1 MTIPVSFYFILSM
14 YVSLFACLSL
24 FIHVQTLN
32 LQFTVVAR
40 LASQHALGIIY
51 LCLPGEHDHTW
62 LLYIGGWDRVL
73 TLFST
78 EPSLRLLRS
87 LGRNYL
93 GRQDALQKLCLSA
106 LGHYWSTSSPASKT
120 LTVSS
125 PSALAEKDQLI
136 CHAAQGHEPG
146 LEHIKLVFSLLPCI
160 FYLRHR

>member
-106 LGHYWSTSSPASKT
+106 LGHY
-120 LTVSS
+120 
-125 PSALAEKDQLI
+125 
-136 CHAAQGHEPG
+136 
-146 LEHIKLVFSLLPCI
+146 
-160 FYLRHR
+160 